1 MIAFEKA
8 MNYTHSTYWETMF
21 PQNYYL
27 ALLAT
32 HPHYRR
38 RGAGT
43 ALTQWGIDQA
53 LAAGIDVGLEASPM
67 GFPLYQHLGFI
78 LLEDLVVKPD
88 NDPASVLLR
97 IMVHDKNRKSFLV
110 RFINIVRRIGIAL
123 RQIHVGFPSCQSIKF
138 GINQQLLYPTTLV

>member
-8 MNYTHSTYWETMF
+8 MNYTHSTYWETIF
-21 PQNYYL
+21 PHNYYL

-32 HPHYRR
+32 HPDYRR

-53 LAAGIDVGLEASPM
+53 LAAGVDVGLEASPM

-110 RFINIVRRIGIAL
+110 
-123 RQIHVGFPSCQSIKF
+123 
-138 GINQQLLYPTTLV
+138 